1 MTSEGAFP
9 VLGPQGSVNL
19 GAFVS
24 SFTALPSTPT
34 VPRPPHQAPW
44 QQHPP
49 NLLGPVLP
57 PGRAL
62 VLPSFTSTPLVAGEA
77 GRGPGWPGAYNITV
91 AVRPEQRPVPAPQA
105 QTFFL
110 TQAPLHGSTP
120 GALCGGAV
128 CPVPQFLVASAVKPN
143 LPAPPAGRTQASDGG
158 LYLPRPPQ
166 AAVPATQLASG
177 ELPAMARPH
186 PHGAARSSGPACSQL
201 TTSPGNTCSRT
212 SVYEKYQRWQYYK
225 PLARRHLPQS
235 PDAEA
240 LSCFLIPML
249 RTLAHLKPTMMPEE
263 GMSWGV
269 QECQCQSSSD
279 RRIYYEMAG
288 EFMEFEAEEAMQM
301 QKAQWM
307 TVAQGLPPPAS
318 HRPGPR
324 VPPAPEWGQK
334 GGTPPRS
341 PGAKGQMQWE
351 PRKATV
357 PKAALFILGALGIDL
372 NGQQQSGVSP
382 GPDRG
387 TGQG

>member
-1 MTSEGAFP
+1 MSALQLMSCAFP

-24 SFTALPSTPT
+24 SFTALPSAPPI
-34 VPRPPHQAPW
+34 PRPPHQAPW

-49 NLLGPVLP
+49 KLLGPVLP

-62 VLPSFTSTPLVAGEA
+62 VLPSFPSTPLVAGEA
-77 GRGPGWPGAYNITV
+77 GRGPGWAGAYNITV
-91 AVRPEQRPVPAPQA
+91 AVRPEQRPLPAPRA

-110 TQAPLHGSTP
+110 TQTPLHGSTP

-128 CPVPQFLVASAVKPN
+128 CPVPQFLVASAVKPI

-158 LYLPRPPQ
+158 WSLPRPPQ

-186 PHGAARSSGPACSQL
+186 AHGAARSNGPGCSQP

-212 SVYEKYQRWQYYK
+212 SVYEKYRRWQYYK
-225 PLARRHLPQS
+225 PLACRHLPQS
-235 PDAEA
+235 PDVEA
-240 LSCFLIPML
+240 LSCFLIPVL
-249 RTLAHLKPTMMPEE
+249 RTVDRLKPTMTPEE
-263 GMSWGV
+263 GLSEW
-269 QECQCQSSSD
+269 QCQSSSD
-279 RRIYYEMAG
+279 HRIYYEMAG
-288 EFMEFEAEEAMQM
+288 KFMEFEAKEAMQM

-324 VPPAPEWGQK
+324 ALPAPEQDQK
-334 GGTPPRS
+334 
-341 PGAKGQMQWE
+341 
-351 PRKATV
+351 
-357 PKAALFILGALGIDL
+357 
-372 NGQQQSGVSP
+372 
-382 GPDRG
+382 
-387 TGQG
+387 